1 MSDQNK
7 KLTYKICLFTITI
20 LLLTWLHYMTYNFF
34 DIGVSTK
41 LLSLALSLLISLF
54 CLSFFVYLYF
64 IFLEIKKKTTSTLKK
79 YDFFYSQAQVG
90 FLTTSMDNSRIIM
103 ANPKLL
109 TMLGY
114 DEMSEFKELS
124 TFSLW
129 ANPDSRLEFFKQLQ
143 FSQKLSGYSAQ
154 GICKD
159 GNIKDFEISAV
170 YNYELEYIEAT
181 VIDVTELL
189 QVRKQAEAAN
199 LAKNQFLANMS
210 HEIRTPMI
218 GVLGAVDLLE
228 QNNVNTK
235 QLENIKIIREC
246 SEHLLNIIND
256 ILDVSKIEIGLVHL
270 KLENCNLYDLFYQAI
285 SMIKPS
291 LYAKGLNLEV
301 ELNFESYLEVNLDSN
316 KLRQILVNI
325 FVNAIK
331 YTTKGTIG
339 IKAKIN
345 NIEERN
351 NLVISISDTGIGIPN
366 EYISSIFNP
375 FSQGDNSSSRGFEG
389 TGLGLYICKS
399 LIDLME
405 GNIDVISSPS
415 QGTEFIITLP
425 VKVLIPQVLASNY
438 VNNANKIDDT
448 IKFIPR
454 SILVVEDNEL
464 NQKIVAEMLR
474 NYGFDVSTAKNG
486 LECLQI
492 LQHERFDAILLDMQ
506 MPIMDGY
513 ETAQLIREDK
523 DLKDIP
529 VIAMTAHAMNG
540 DREKCIAYG
549 CSSYISKPFKS
560 EHLVEE
566 IKQHLKT
573 HTSKRLSTPPNNLF
587 IAELI
592 PEFMDLLADMMEKL
606 NIAIKNAD
614 IDEIKNISHD
624 IKGSSGMYGFND
636 ISNLAAQIEKA
647 VNNNSLNK
655 VQLLYRNLFELYRIA
670 NEQVS

>member
-1 MSDQNK
+1 
-7 KLTYKICLFTITI
+7 
-20 LLLTWLHYMTYNFF
+20 
-34 DIGVSTK
+34 
-41 LLSLALSLLISLF
+41 
-54 CLSFFVYLYF
+54 
-64 IFLEIKKKTTSTLKK
+64 
-79 YDFFYSQAQVG
+79 
-90 FLTTSMDNSRIIM
+90 MDNSRIIM

-636 ISNLAAQIEKA
+636 ISNLAAQIEKT